1 MILNRLADAT
11 RARYARRMADTPL
24 DIVKSR
30 ALALPKGNFA
40 FERALEAPGVSLIC
54 EVKKASPS
62 KGLISPDFPYLD
74 IARDYA
80 AAGAAA
86 ISCLTEPDY
95 FLGDDRYLQEIAAA
109 VPIPVLRKDFTL
121 YDYQIY
127 EAKVLGAGAVLLI
140 CALLDTDTLRRYIEI
155 CDTLG
160 LSALVEA
167 HDGRE
172 IASALAAG
180 GDPLCVRKRHYH
192 PGGYRS
198 AAPKRH
204 GRRPNRRGADAR
216 HEPTGS
222 GGGPAAMTRIKI
234 CGLRTPADIAAANES
249 RPDYIGFILSP
260 GYRRSITKEQALA
273 LREQLD
279 PGIVPV
285 GVFVNATPAYMQ
297 ACVDCGAIDAV
308 QFHGQESPADCAAI
322 HGAKKIKVFV
332 TGEDQ
337 PAPPGSYPV
346 DYLLFDSGRGDG
358 IAPKD
363 RQIPPC
369 DRPFFL
375 AGGLNT
381 ENMAETIAAFSPYG
395 VDLSSAAET
404 NGVKDKNKMQKLVRS
419 VHHE

>member
-1 MILNRLADAT
+1 MILDRLADAT
-11 RARYARRMADTPL
+11 RARYAQRMADTPL

-167 HDGRE
+167 RLSVGK
-172 IASALAAG
+172 SQTAAATFSG
-180 GDPLCVRKRHYH
+180 SSKSWARVA
-192 PGGYRS
+192 RS
-198 AAPKRH
+198 TM
-204 GRRPNRRGADAR
+204 PNTTA
-216 HEPTGS
+216 HT
-222 GGGPAAMTRIKI
+222 TRIRQPSASP
-234 CGLRTPADIAAANES
+234 CCMVSCFLR
-249 RPDYIGFILSP
+249 
-260 GYRRSITKEQALA
+260 K
-273 LREQLD
+273 
-279 PGIVPV
+279 VPRLHSQY
-285 GVFVNATPAYMQ
+285 F
-297 ACVDCGAIDAV
+297 GAQV
-308 QFHGQESPADCAAI
+308 
-322 HGAKKIKVFV
+322 
-332 TGEDQ
+332 
-337 PAPPGSYPV
+337 
-346 DYLLFDSGRGDG
+346 L
-358 IAPKD
+358 
-363 RQIPPC
+363 
-369 DRPFFL
+369 
-375 AGGLNT
+375 
-381 ENMAETIAAFSPYG
+381 
-395 VDLSSAAET
+395 
-404 NGVKDKNKMQKLVRS
+404 
-419 VHHE
+419 

>member
-1 MILNRLADAT
+1 MILDRLADAT

-167 HDGRE
+167 HDHRE
-172 IASALAAG
+172 IAGALAAG
-180 GDPLCVRKRHYH
+180 ARVIGVNNRNLKDFTVDVHNSSR
-192 PGGYRS
+192 YR
-198 AAPKRH
+198 APAGIRFVS
-204 GRRPNRRGADAR
+204 
-216 HEPTGS
+216 ES
-222 GGGPAAMTRIKI
+222 GIT
-234 CGLRTPADIAAANES
+234 TPADIEVLRQNGTDAAL
-249 RPDYIGFILSP
+249 IGEALMRAP
-260 GYRRSITKEQALA
+260 NRRAAVEAL
-273 LREQLD
+273 LR
-279 PGIVPV
+279 
-285 GVFVNATPAYMQ
+285 
-297 ACVDCGAIDAV
+297 
-308 QFHGQESPADCAAI
+308 
-322 HGAKKIKVFV
+322 
-332 TGEDQ
+332 
-337 PAPPGSYPV
+337 
-346 DYLLFDSGRGDG
+346 
-358 IAPKD
+358 
-363 RQIPPC
+363 
-369 DRPFFL
+369 
-375 AGGLNT
+375 
-381 ENMAETIAAFSPYG
+381 
-395 VDLSSAAET
+395 
-404 NGVKDKNKMQKLVRS
+404 
-419 VHHE
+419 

>member
-1 MILNRLADAT
+1 
-11 RARYARRMADTPL
+11 
-24 DIVKSR
+24 
-30 ALALPKGNFA
+30 
-40 FERALEAPGVSLIC
+40 
-54 EVKKASPS
+54 
-62 KGLISPDFPYLD
+62 
-74 IARDYA
+74 
-80 AAGAAA
+80 
-86 ISCLTEPDY
+86 
-95 FLGDDRYLQEIAAA
+95 
-109 VPIPVLRKDFTL
+109 
-121 YDYQIY
+121 
-127 EAKVLGAGAVLLI
+127 
-140 CALLDTDTLRRYIEI
+140 
-155 CDTLG
+155 
-160 LSALVEA
+160 
-167 HDGRE
+167 
-172 IASALAAG
+172 
-180 GDPLCVRKRHYH
+180 
-192 PGGYRS
+192 
-198 AAPKRH
+198 
-204 GRRPNRRGADAR
+204 
-216 HEPTGS
+216 
-222 GGGPAAMTRIKI
+222 MTRIKI

-285 GVFVNATPAYMQ
+285 GVFVNATPAYIQ
-297 ACVDCGAIDAV
+297 ACVDCGAIEAV

-381 ENMAETIAAFSPYG
+381 ENMAENIAAFSPYG

>member
-1 MILNRLADAT
+1 MILDRLADAT
-11 RARYARRMADTPL
+11 RARYARRMTDTPL

-167 HDGRE
+167 HDHRE
-172 IASALAAG
+172 IAGALAAG
-180 GDPLCVRKRHYH
+180 GDSLCIRKRHDH

-204 GRRPNRRGADAR
+204 GRRSDRRGADACP
-216 HEPTGS
+216 EPTGS
-222 GGGPAAMTRIKI
+222 GGGPAEMTRIKI

-273 LREQLD
+273 LRAQLD

-285 GVFVNATPAYMQ
+285 GVFVNETPAYIQ

-337 PAPPGSYPV
+337 PAPPDSYP
-346 DYLLFDSGRGDG
+346 
-358 IAPKD
+358 D
-363 RQIPPC
+363 R
-369 DRPFFL
+369 
-375 AGGLNT
+375 
-381 ENMAETIAAFSPYG
+381 
-395 VDLSSAAET
+395 
-404 NGVKDKNKMQKLVRS
+404 KS
-419 VHHE
+419 VV

>member
-1 MILNRLADAT
+1 
-11 RARYARRMADTPL
+11 
-24 DIVKSR
+24 
-30 ALALPKGNFA
+30 
-40 FERALEAPGVSLIC
+40 
-54 EVKKASPS
+54 
-62 KGLISPDFPYLD
+62 
-74 IARDYA
+74 
-80 AAGAAA
+80 
-86 ISCLTEPDY
+86 
-95 FLGDDRYLQEIAAA
+95 
-109 VPIPVLRKDFTL
+109 
-121 YDYQIY
+121 
-127 EAKVLGAGAVLLI
+127 
-140 CALLDTDTLRRYIEI
+140 
-155 CDTLG
+155 
-160 LSALVEA
+160 
-167 HDGRE
+167 
-172 IASALAAG
+172 
-180 GDPLCVRKRHYH
+180 
-192 PGGYRS
+192 
-198 AAPKRH
+198 
-204 GRRPNRRGADAR
+204 
-216 HEPTGS
+216 
-222 GGGPAAMTRIKI
+222 MTRIKI

-273 LREQLD
+273 LRTQLD

-297 ACVDCGAIDAV
+297 ACVACGANKEDKLQGQKRPAAGPPN
-308 QFHGQESPADCAAI
+308 HGP
-322 HGAKKIKVFV
+322 KKIKVFV

-404 NGVKDKNKMQKLVRS
+404 NGVKDKNNMQKQVRS

>member
-1 MILNRLADAT
+1 MILDRLADAT

-167 HDGRE
+167 HDHRE
-172 IASALAAG
+172 IAGALAAG
-180 GDPLCVRKRHYH
+180 ARVIGVNNRNLKDFTVDVHNSSR
-192 PGGYRS
+192 YRALVPAGIRFVS
-198 AAPKRH
+198 
-204 GRRPNRRGADAR
+204 
-216 HEPTGS
+216 ES
-222 GGGPAAMTRIKI
+222 GIT
-234 CGLRTPADIAAANES
+234 TPADIAAANES

-273 LREQLD
+273 LRKQLD

-285 GVFVNATPAYMQ
+285 GVFVNATPAYIQ
-297 ACVDCGAIDAV
+297 ACVDCGAIEAV

-404 NGVKDKNKMQKLVRS
+404 NGVKDKNKMQKLIRS